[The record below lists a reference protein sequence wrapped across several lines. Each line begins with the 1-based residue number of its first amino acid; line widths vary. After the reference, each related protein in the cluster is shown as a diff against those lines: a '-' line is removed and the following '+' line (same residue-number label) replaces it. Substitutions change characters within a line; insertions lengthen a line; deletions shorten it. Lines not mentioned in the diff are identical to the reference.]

1 MSMSALYIPLSR
13 KGKTCAV
20 SMATRARLS
29 SYLLGTTTMAVP
41 SFQGGT
47 TRPGGRVVGVS
58 CRRPASLNRS
68 YRFSFAARHVLAN
81 CALASSRLAQ
91 NPCDGSAGVTTAPVM
106 VHIHGWTAH
115 RPPD

>member
-1 MSMSALYIPLSR
+1 MSMSALYVPLSR
-13 KGKTCAV
+13 KGETCAI

-29 SYLLGTTTMAVP
+29 SYLLGTATVVVP

-58 CRRPASLNRS
+58 RRRPASLNCS

-81 CALASSRLAQ
+81 CALASSRLVQ
-91 NPCDGSAGVTTAPVM
+91 KPCDGSAGITTAPVM
-106 VHIHGWTAH
+106 AHIQG
-115 RPPD
+115 